1 MNDKGNKNGI
11 GRLRALRNLVF
22 ITMDM
27 WMGSMKK
34 YQDVV
39 RKEKFCNVANQCGA
53 CDLINTEY
61 STQLAIKDE
70 MIREMFASDY
80 PYATIRPIMGMSNPY
95 HYRNK
100 VTSPFMPAHN
110 TSARDKAL
118 NKKKKNRKNRFI
130 DDPRK
135 VAQDDTILHKK
146 EAQHVLIGMFA
157 KGTHR
162 IVATEQCFLEN
173 EKAQEIVRAIRSMM
187 ERYKIEPYDE
197 NRKVGFMRHVVVRI
211 GHKSQEVLVTLV
223 TNSLELPSSRS
234 FCRELVK
241 RCPYIT
247 SIVQNVNLR
256 NTNVILG
263 NQEKRLYGPGFIL
276 DDLCGLRFRISSQ
289 SFYQVNATQTERL
302 YECAVEMARLSDSEV
317 AFDAY
322 CGTGTIGLVAA
333 KKSGA
338 YVIGFDSV
346 ASAIKDARE
355 NARHNGIKNAIFFTA
370 DADQFMSI
378 ALDEFS
384 AKSQL
389 IDVLDFSTS
398 IEMDREDVV
407 EGEEDPL
414 IEALT
419 DGQHDYINK
428 IISTKKN
435 TISHPNRESFIQ
447 ASKVAMNSVGI
458 DVIFL
463 DPPRS
468 GATPQFIESCATLNP
483 SRIVYISC
491 NPISLQRDL
500 RLFVE
505 QGYKVEI
512 IQPVD
517 MFPHTNHVETVVL
530 MSRQKSGFCEQLR
543 N

>member
-1 MNDKGNKNGI
+1 MGLMKN
-11 GRLRALRNLVF
+11 
-22 ITMDM
+22 
-27 WMGSMKK
+27 

-39 RKEKFCNVANQCGA
+39 KKETYCAVADQCGA
-53 CDLINTEY
+53 CDSINIEY
-61 STQLAIKDE
+61 HKQLKLKDE
-70 MIREMFASDY
+70 MIQELFSSEYSKAE
-80 PYATIRPIMGMSNPY
+80 IRPILGMNNPY

-118 NKKKKNRKNRFI
+118 KRKKQNRKKRFI
-130 DDPRK
+130 GDPRQ
-135 VAQDDTILHKK
+135 ASQDDSALHKK
-146 EAQHVLIGMFA
+146 EDQHVLIGMFA

-162 IVATEQCFLEN
+162 IIATEQCFLEN

-197 NRKVGFMRHVVVRI
+197 NRQVGFMRHVVVRI

-223 TNSLELPSSRS
+223 TNSLEFPSSKS

-263 NQEKRLYGPGFIL
+263 EQEKRLYGPGFIL

-289 SFYQVNATQTERL
+289 SFYQVNASQTERL
-302 YECAVEMARLSDSEV
+302 YECAVELAHLNDREV
-317 AFDAY
+317 ALDAY

-355 NARHNGIKNAIFFTA
+355 NARHNGIENALFFTA

-378 ALDEFS
+378 ALEEF
-384 AKSQL
+384 AGKTQAT
-389 IDVLDFSTS
+389 DVLDFSAT
-398 IEMDREDVV
+398 REIDTDDVV
-407 EGEEDPL
+407 DNQQEDP
-414 IEALT
+414 IIDALT
-419 DGQHDYINK
+419 DGQHDYVNK
-428 IISTKKN
+428 VISTKKTN
-435 TISHPNRESFIQ
+435 ISRPNRKPYIQ
-447 ASKVAMNSVGI
+447 ASKLAVNNIGI

-468 GATPQFIESCATLNP
+468 GATPQFIESCAALNP

-491 NPISLQRDL
+491 NPLSLQRDL
-500 RLFVE
+500 RLFVT
-505 QGYKVEI
+505 QGYKVEV

-517 MFPHTNHVETVVL
+517 MFPHTKHVETVCL
-530 MSRQKSGFCEQLR
+530 MSKMK
-543 N
+543 